1 MTTRTITHV
10 HTAQRQLEGAGFE
23 VRRPFPSAL
32 ARMVDPFILLDH
44 MGPNTFGPGEGVG
57 APDHPH
63 RGFETVTYIL
73 EGTFEHRDSVGNHG
87 VLRAGDVQWMTAGR
101 GVVHSEMPEAEFNA
115 QGGTLQGFQLWVNL
129 PAADKMIPPRYQDTP
144 AAAMPLVELPDG
156 AGTVKII
163 AGRSQGQEAVIE
175 TRTPILFVHATLA
188 PGGRMSQEV
197 PQDHDGFLYT
207 VQGGGVA
214 GGRTMTEG
222 QIGLLGPGDTADLV
236 AGPDGWNVLLI
247 AGRPIREPVV
257 QWGPFVMN
265 TEAEIHQAI
274 RDYQAGLLGTIDK
287 TTRKP
292 RVLVFAADQ
301 ATATALVRRMD
312 GKGLDVQATTDPASA
327 ERRLRAGVE
336 LYVHDHP
343 GDRLLRLAASSGVR
357 IARAVELDEALA
369 RLLP

>member
-1 MTTRTITHV
+1 MTLRTVTQV

-44 MGPNTFGPGEGVG
+44 MGPNTFSPGEGVG

-63 RGFETVTYIL
+63 RGFETVTYII

-87 VLRAGDVQWMTAGR
+87 VLRPGDVQWMTAGR

-129 PAADKMIPPRYQDTP
+129 PAAQKMVPPRYQDTP
-144 AAAMPLVELPDG
+144 SDAMPTIALPNG
-156 AGTVKII
+156 AGHVKVI
-163 AGRSQGQEAVIE
+163 AGQSQGQEAVIE
-175 TRTPILFVHATLA
+175 TRTPILFVHATLGA
-188 PGGRMSQEV
+188 GGTMKQTV
-197 PQDHDGFLYT
+197 PTDHNGFLYT
-207 VQGGGVA
+207 VKGSGTA
-214 GGRTMTEG
+214 GGKTMAEG
-222 QIGLLGPGDTADLV
+222 QIGLLGPGDHIDLE
-236 AGPDGWNVLLI
+236 AGPEGWSVLII
-247 AGRPIREPVV
+247 AGRPINEPVV

-274 RDYQAGLLGTIDK
+274 RDYQAGLLGTIDP

-292 RVLVFAADQ
+292 RVLVFAKEQDA
-301 ATATALVRRMD
+301 ATALVRRFD
-312 GKGLDVQATTDPASA
+312 GKGFDVQATTDPVSA

-357 IARAVELDEALA
+357 IARPDELDDAMN